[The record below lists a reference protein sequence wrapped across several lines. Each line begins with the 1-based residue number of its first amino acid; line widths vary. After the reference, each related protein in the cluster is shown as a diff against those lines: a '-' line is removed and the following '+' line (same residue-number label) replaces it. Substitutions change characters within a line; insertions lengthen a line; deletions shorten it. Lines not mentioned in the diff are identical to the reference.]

1 MRQLAITADDF
12 GISTRVNAAV
22 VRAARDGVLTGT
34 SWMAGGAAADD
45 ALARAR
51 DFPELAVGIHL
62 TFVMGRA
69 VLPAG
74 LVSELVDGD
83 GRFPASPIGQGLRL
97 ATSRTS
103 RDQLHAELRAQIE
116 RCLAAG
122 RVPRHLDAHLDF
134 QVHPAVFPIVAALAR
149 EYRVPAVRIPR
160 DPLGPALAFDRRH
173 APRKLVEA
181 AIFSILC
188 RRAVRIAHDH
198 GLRVADRVYGH
209 HQTGAVDERY
219 VLNVIRALPPGV
231 SELYCHPGAHAGA
244 SHAGASEDDRE
255 LAALLSRD
263 VRAACERAGIERRHY
278 DT

>member
-1 MRQLAITADDF
+1 VRQLAITADDF
-12 GISTRVNAAV
+12 GISARVNAAV

-45 ALARAR
+45 ALARAG
-51 DFPELAVGIHL
+51 DVPELAVGVHL

-69 VLPAG
+69 VLPPR
-74 LVSELVDGD
+74 LVSAVADDD
-83 GRFPASPIGQGLRL
+83 GRFPASPIRQGLRL
-97 ATSRTS
+97 AASRRS
-103 RDQLHAELRAQIE
+103 RDQLRAELRAQIE
-116 RCLAAG
+116 RCLTIG
-122 RVPRHLDAHLDF
+122 RAPRHLDAHLDF

-149 EYRVPAVRIPR
+149 EYRIPAVRIPR
-160 DPLGPALAFDRRH
+160 DPLRPALAFDHRH
-173 APRKLVEA
+173 APRKLLEA

-188 RRAVRIAHDH
+188 RRAVAIAHDY

-219 VLNVIRALPPGV
+219 VLDVIRRLPPGV
-231 SELYCHPGAHAGA
+231 SELYCHPGAAA
-244 SHAGASEDDRE
+244 SAPEDDRE

-278 DT
+278 DG